1 VHRGPP
7 PLRRMTCAVRSGY
20 RSGGAV
26 RRVRVTGQR
35 AEGARRR
42 AAVAVACLLTGLLA
56 LTAGS
61 ALGQDREDPSR
72 SVATTTVAGPITP
85 VTAEHLEDTAAD
97 ASRQGHQALIVLL
110 DTPGGSLDATRRIAQ
125 AFLDAPLPVVV
136 YVSPSGAD
144 AGSAGT
150 FITYAAH
157 LAAMAPATTIGA
169 ATPVDMEGGE
179 VGDKIVQNAAA
190 FAETLAEERG
200 RDVEFAISSVVDG
213 RSVTARTAL
222 DEGVIDLIA
231 TDLEDLLTGIDG
243 QEVDVRGLG
252 TVELATR
259 DAAVIELEMTGV
271 RSLLAILADPN
282 LAFIFLSLG
291 TLAILYEIA
300 NPGLGLGGVVGVI
313 CLILAM
319 FALSV
324 LPVNW
329 AGAILMLVAAVMFVA
344 ELFMPGV
351 GVGAAGGTAAL
362 LLGGMFLFQ
371 DQSGIG
377 VDWWVLVPTGLVT
390 FGLAALAGVLVARTR
405 GRRSTAGSDDLVGR
419 RLTVENVAAGS
430 PRARVSGTFWRVR
443 PVEGHPPL
451 RDGDRVEVVARENL
465 DLVVRRADEEF
476 GPSPDHAPSR
486 DRGQRE
492 ETT

>member
-1 VHRGPP
+1 
-7 PLRRMTCAVRSGY
+7 MTA
-20 RSGGAV
+20 GGAV
-26 RRVRVTGQR
+26 GQTG
-35 AEGARRR
+35 
-42 AAVAVACLLTGLLA
+42 
-56 LTAGS
+56 
-61 ALGQDREDPSR
+61 DDPSR
-72 SVATTTVAGPITP
+72 SVATTIVDGAITP
-85 VTAEHLEDTAAD
+85 VTVEHLADTAAE
-97 ASRQGHQALIVLL
+97 AARQGHQALIVLL

-125 AFLDAPLPVVV
+125 TFLDAPLPIVV
-136 YVSPSGAD
+136 YVAPSGAD

-157 LAAMAPATTIGA
+157 LAVMAPATTIGA

-200 RDVEFAISSVVDG
+200 RDVEFAIASVVEG

-231 TDLEDLLTGIDG
+231 TDLDELLAALDG
-243 QEVDVRGLG
+243 TEVEVRGTG
-252 TVELATR
+252 TVVLATEG
-259 DAAVIELEMTGV
+259 ATVVELEMTGM
-271 RSLLAILADPN
+271 RSFLAVLANPN

-300 NPGLGLGGVVGVI
+300 NPGLGLGGVIGVI

-324 LPVNW
+324 LPVNMV
-329 AGAILMLVAAVMFVA
+329 GAVLMVVAAVMFVT
-344 ELFMPGV
+344 ELFIPGV

-377 VDWWVLVPTGLVT
+377 VDWWVLVPTAIVT
-390 FGLAALAGVLVARTR
+390 FGLTALAGVLVARTR
-405 GRRSTAGSDDLVGR
+405 GRRSTAGSDDLLGR
-419 RLTVENVAAGS
+419 QLTIENVAAGA
-430 PRARVSGTFWRVR
+430 PRARVSGTYWRVR
-443 PVEGHPPL
+443 AAEGQPPL
-451 RDGDRVEVVARENL
+451 RDGDRVEVVARDNL
-465 DLVVRRADEEF
+465 DLVVAPVEASSS
-476 GPSPDHAPSR
+476 PSGDQGED
-486 DRGQRE
+486 DRSALHPEQRE
-492 ETT
+492 ETS

>member
-1 VHRGPP
+1 VQRVSVPAP
-7 PLRRMTCAVRSGY
+7 RRSAAG
-20 RSGGAV
+20 
-26 RRVRVTGQR
+26 RVR
-35 AEGARRR
+35 
-42 AAVAVACLLTGLLA
+42 AALGLAALVTGLLA
-56 LTAGS
+56 VVAGPAASQQEAPDATA
-61 ALGQDREDPSR
+61 
-72 SVATTTVAGPITP
+72 SVVTTTVNGAITP
-85 VTAEHLEDTAAD
+85 VTADHLADTITEAA
-97 ASRQGHQALIVLL
+97 RQGHEALVVIL

-125 AFLDAPLPVVV
+125 TFLDAPLPVVV
-136 YVSPSGAD
+136 YVAPAGAD

-157 LAAMAPATTIGA
+157 IAAMAPATTIGA

-200 RDVEFAISSVVDG
+200 RDVDFAIASVVEG

-222 DEGVIDLIA
+222 EEGVVDVVVPDLDA
-231 TDLEDLLTGIDG
+231 LLSAVDGIDV
-243 QEVDVRGLG
+243 EVREVG
-252 TVELATR
+252 TVTLATEG
-259 DAAVIELEMTGV
+259 ATVVEAEMTGV

-313 CLILAM
+313 CLVLAL

-329 AGAILMLVAAVMFVA
+329 AGAVLLLVAAIMFVA
-344 ELFMPGV
+344 ELFIPGV

-362 LLGGMFLFQ
+362 LLGGLFLFQ

-377 VDWWVLVPTGLVT
+377 VDWWVLVPTALVT
-390 FGLAALAGVLVARTR
+390 FGLCVLAGVLVARTR

-419 RLTVENVAAGS
+419 RLTVENVAGGN

-443 PVEGHPPL
+443 PVDGQPPL
-451 RDGDRVEVVARENL
+451 RDGDRVEVVRRDNL
-465 DLVVRRADEEF
+465 DLVVSHLADQAADPTDRS
-476 GPSPDHAPSR
+476 GATTPAPS
-486 DRGQRE
+486 DDPTLHE

>member
-1 VHRGPP
+1 
-7 PLRRMTCAVRSGY
+7 
-20 RSGGAV
+20 
-26 RRVRVTGQR
+26 VRV
-35 AEGARRR
+35 ALAL
-42 AAVAVACLLTGLLA
+42 ACLLTGILA
-56 LTAGS
+56 LTAEGAGAQS
-61 ALGQDREDPSR
+61 TTEDPAR
-72 SVATTTVAGPITP
+72 SVATTTVTGAITP
-85 VTAEHLEDTAAD
+85 VTADHLADTATEA
-97 ASRQGHQALIVLL
+97 ARQGHQALIVLL

-125 AFLDAPLPVVV
+125 TFLDAPLPIVV

-200 RDVEFAISSVVDG
+200 RDVEFAIASVVEG

-222 DEGVIDLIA
+222 DEGVIDVIA
-231 TDLEDLLTGIDG
+231 TDLDDLLGDIDG
-243 QEVDVRGLG
+243 AEVEVRGVG
-252 TVELATR
+252 SVVLATEG
-259 DAAVIELEMTGV
+259 ATVVELEMTGV
-271 RSLLAILADPN
+271 RSILAVLADPN

-313 CLILAM
+313 CLVLAL

-329 AGAILMLVAAVMFVA
+329 AGAVLMLVAAVMFIT
-344 ELFMPGV
+344 ELFIPGV

-362 LLGGMFLFQ
+362 LLGGLFLFQ
-371 DQSGIG
+371 DQSGVG
-377 VDWWVLVPTGLVT
+377 VDWWVLLPTAAVT
-390 FGLAALAGVLVARTR
+390 FGLAVAAGILVARTR
-405 GRRSTAGSDDLVGR
+405 KRTSTAGSDDLVGR
-419 RLTVENVAAGS
+419 KLTVEDVAAGA

-443 PVEGHPPL
+443 AAEGHPPL
-451 RDGDRVEVVARENL
+451 RDGERVEVVARDNL
-465 DLVVRRADEEF
+465 DLIVVRVGDD
-476 GPSPDHAPSR
+476 GPATT
-486 DRGQRE
+486 DRELRE
-492 ETT
+492 ETP